1 MTIDIIS
8 RKMKDYYAT
17 KQMVC
22 HHDSF
27 FRDKPMVLLIKVF
40 NREAEPFKDSTLP
53 VDFTCD
59 PYLVT
64 NAWNK
69 VENFMLFNIDGGDV
83 GER

>member
-1 MTIDIIS
+1 MN
-8 RKMKDYYAT
+8 
-17 KQMVC
+17 

-27 FRDKPMVLLIKVF
+27 FRDNLIVLLINVF
-40 NREAEPFKDSTLP
+40 NREAESFKDSIKL

-59 PYLVT
+59 PYLAT

-69 VENFMLFNIDGGDV
+69 VETFMLFNMDGGAV